1 MRNIVSIRE
10 EQGGMTLARLQSIW
24 YVDADRSYLRRCVS
38 RMEDCGYVAV
48 RTLTGRG
55 RLELFGGSVFFPG
68 PGSLC
73 FFRTEDIACYEAEDE
88 GWEFYWFKFDMQA
101 GELKGMNRV
110 HEIRLSAQERGEL
123 ERCFM
128 GLSSRSQAEAV
139 RAEALFNYLLADWQV
154 RTAENQ
160 SGGMAA
166 EEIVSLL
173 EMGRRGQMSIAEM
186 ARRAGMCERSFR
198 DAVRRATGL
207 SPKAY
212 MIKGEMVA
220 AMELLRTSEMSVSEI
235 AACFNYTDPFYFS
248 RTFKKY
254 YGISPQHVREGIK
267 L

>member
-10 EQGGMTLARLQSIW
+10 GQAEMPLARLQSIW
-24 YVDADRSYLRRCVS
+24 YVDADKSYRRLCKS
-38 RMEDCGYVAV
+38 RMNDCGYVAV

-55 RLELFGGSVFFPG
+55 RIELFGGEVFS
-68 PGSLC
+68 PGSGSLG
-73 FFRTEDIACYEAEDE
+73 FFRPEDISCYEAEDE

-101 GELKGMNRV
+101 GELKGLNRL

-128 GLSSRSQAEAV
+128 GLSGRSQAEMI

-154 RTAENQ
+154 RTAEGQ
-160 SGGMAA
+160 EGGMAA
-166 EEIVSLL
+166 EEIISLL
-173 EMGRRGQMSIAEM
+173 EKGRRGQMSIASL
-186 ARRAGMCERSFR
+186 AREAGMCERRFR

-235 AACFNYTDPFYFS
+235 AACFNYTDPLYFS